1 MNNMAQYTYSLDKF
15 CQHIQTYRYNW
26 NHLVGSYMKLHWDK
40 DRMYTCCWLEDK
52 HCNSFNYFIALCRQT
67 LFAHSGVQ
75 YIVHCVFVLF
85 VFVLCFVYLCGQFFW
100 IIHFTLP
107 ILYSP
112 TFIYEIVRKRKFWT
126 VMINSV
132 NINSLN
138 IVNFVLKNIQVQFL
152 LSFFFLFLNSYV
164 F

>member
-40 DRMYTCCWLEDK
+40 DHMYTCCWLEDK

-75 YIVHCVFVLF
+75 YIVHCVF
-85 VFVLCFVYLCGQFFW
+85 CFVCLRLVFCGQFFW

-107 ILYSP
+107 IRYSP
-112 TFIYEIVRKRKFWT
+112 TFIYKIVRKRKFWT

-138 IVNFVLKNIQVQFL
+138 IVNFVLKISKFNFSYPFF
-152 LSFFFLFLNSYV
+152 SF
-164 F
+164 